1 MNSQCKEKKR
11 TEVVT
16 LGARFMKGKK
26 MKKKKRK
33 KKKKEENI
41 SFSVSLYIVTN
52 FHFFGLFITYY
63 AFFLLLHKTTCFLR
77 IFVNLPAFLQGK
89 MCGKRTLK
97 KGPQKQTFSKYLPV

>member
-33 KKKKEENI
+33 KI
-41 SFSVSLYIVTN
+41 Y
-52 FHFFGLFITYY
+52 LF
-63 AFFLLLHKTTCFLR
+63 R
-77 IFVNLPAFLQGK
+77 
-89 MCGKRTLK
+89 
-97 KGPQKQTFSKYLPV
+97 